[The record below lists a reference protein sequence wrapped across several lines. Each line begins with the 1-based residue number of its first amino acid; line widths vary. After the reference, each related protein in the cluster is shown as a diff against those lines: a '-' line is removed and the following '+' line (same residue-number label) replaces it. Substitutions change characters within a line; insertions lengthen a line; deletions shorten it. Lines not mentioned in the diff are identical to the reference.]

1 MLNPGLMCRVKHRD
15 CARIDL
21 DQNGLASSAKNRAEV
36 DSLLAKYLFVAMLVS
51 FPLHF
56 AWEWS
61 QCQPYFIHGATSP
74 SVSSMLMATGG
85 DLVLTALA
93 YALVAIVHG
102 PRWGLGRWRLARLLT
117 LLVVA
122 LALASGVELYALAAG
137 RWIYTDIA
145 PLVPGTKISVLPV
158 MQLLVLLPLSL
169 FLARF
174 ITLKA

>member
-1 MLNPGLMCRVKHRD
+1 MTQTHESPGL
-15 CARIDL
+15 
-21 DQNGLASSAKNRAEV
+21 
-36 DSLLAKYLFVAMLVS
+36 
-51 FPLHF
+51 P
-56 AWEWS
+56 
-61 QCQPYFIHGATSP
+61 
-74 SVSSMLMATGG
+74 
-85 DLVLTALA
+85 
-93 YALVAIVHG
+93 
-102 PRWGLGRWRLARLLT
+102 GRFRLLT

-137 RWIYTDIA
+137 RWTYTDIA

>member
-1 MLNPGLMCRVKHRD
+1 
-15 CARIDL
+15 
-21 DQNGLASSAKNRAEV
+21 
-36 DSLLAKYLFVAMLVS
+36 
-51 FPLHF
+51 
-56 AWEWS
+56 
-61 QCQPYFIHGATSP
+61 
-74 SVSSMLMATGG
+74 MLMATGG